1 MMGFHLNRKEMFP
14 IKSRQLEILIHL
26 MDAKK
31 STYTELAQLFEVSKK
46 TIMRDIDKL
55 SGMGIPIYTQSGY
68 GGGIFLSP
76 NYRFHNSFFTGTEI
90 EDIIL
95 ALHIAKHLRKRQEK
109 NTVLQKLEILIP
121 ELAFLKELDFDK
133 YLKIELLSKPIT
145 AQTPICHTINKG
157 LDEEIYL
164 DITVRQKHY
173 TIAPLHY
180 ILRPDGL
187 YLYSTDGTSFFTFE
201 VEHISECKTT
211 SQTFDRTE
219 YFPK

>member
-1 MMGFHLNRKEMFP
+1 MFA

-26 MDAKK
+26 MDTKK
-31 STYTELAQLFEVSKK
+31 STYTELARLFEVSRK

-55 SGMGIPIYTQSGY
+55 SGMGIPIYTQPGY

-76 NYRFHNSFFTGTEI
+76 NYRFNHSFFTGTEI

-95 ALHIAKHLRKRQEK
+95 ALHIAKHLHKRPEK
-109 NTVLQKLEILIP
+109 NTALQKLEMLIP

-145 AQTPICHTINKG
+145 AQTPICSAINKG
-157 LDEEIYL
+157 LDEEIFL
-164 DITVRQKHY
+164 DITIRKKCY
-173 TIAPLHY
+173 TVAPLYY

-187 YLYSTDGTSFFTFE
+187 HLYSTDGTNFFTFE
-201 VEHISECKTT
+201 VANISQCKIT

-219 YFPK
+219 YLHK